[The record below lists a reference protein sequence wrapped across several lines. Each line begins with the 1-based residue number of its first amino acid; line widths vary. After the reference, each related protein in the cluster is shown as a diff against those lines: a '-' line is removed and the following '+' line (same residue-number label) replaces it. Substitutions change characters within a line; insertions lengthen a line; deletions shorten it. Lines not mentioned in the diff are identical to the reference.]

1 MNQPQDDRCLKQS
14 INFCRK
20 VTKMKQI
27 LIAIVTCTALAA
39 ASGCAIKPE
48 TAMRLDSRAGT
59 SLSPYRTI
67 APAIQCDDC
76 RYLTKK

>member
-1 MNQPQDDRCLKQS
+1 
-14 INFCRK
+14 
-20 VTKMKQI
+20 MKQI